1 MTAWEWKQT
10 VNLPVKVLVV
20 DDSAF
25 IRRVVG
31 DILAND
37 PEIQVV
43 GTARNGKE
51 ALEKASLLAPD
62 VITLDVEMPV
72 MDGLETLEK
81 LMAQKPVAVIMLSA
95 HTEAGAVVTLRALEL
110 GAVDFVLKPQKP
122 VEVKELAQ
130 ILPEKVKA
138 AARIPPRRLCLGK
151 PCREIVPAP
160 LLSAGMGRFDVVAV
174 GTSTGG
180 PAALQQVLTRLPADF
195 PIGIVIVQHMPPG
208 FTAALARRLNE
219 LSALEI
225 REAQEG
231 DVVAPGVVL
240 IAPAGKQM
248 VVERKGSVVRTHL
261 TEDAGIPTI
270 FKPSAD
276 VLFLSVATVY
286 GKRSL
291 GVILTGMGN
300 DGLRGLRAIKEQ
312 GGMVLAQDEE
322 TSIVYGMP
330 RAAVEAGLA
339 DRVLPLPAIA
349 GEIVSLVTSGPPYS
363 KGENTQWRF

>member
-1 MTAWEWKQT
+1 MQA
-10 VNLPVKVLVV
+10 VNWPVRVLIV

-31 DILAND
+31 DILAKD
-37 PEIQVV
+37 PEIQVI

-51 ALEKASLLAPD
+51 ALEKVSDLEPQ
-62 VITLDVEMPV
+62 VITLDVEMPI

-81 LMAQKPVAVIMLSA
+81 LMVQKPVAVIMLSA
-95 HTEAGAVVTLRALEL
+95 HTEAGTEITLRALEL
-110 GAVDFVLKPQKP
+110 GAVDFVLKPQKAAD
-122 VEVKELAQ
+122 VKELAQ
-130 ILPEKVKA
+130 ILPEKIKA

-151 PCREIVPAP
+151 SCRENVPAP
-160 LLSAGMGRFDVVAV
+160 LLSGDAGPFEVVAI

-180 PAALQQVLTRLPADF
+180 PAALQQVLTRLPADL
-195 PIGIVIVQHMPPG
+195 PAGIVVVQHMPPG
-208 FTAALARRLNE
+208 FTAALARRLND
-219 LSALEI
+219 LAALEI
-225 REAQEG
+225 KEAQEN
-231 DVVAPGVVL
+231 DIVSPGVAL

-248 VVERKGSVVRTHL
+248 VVERKGNMVRTHL
-261 TEDAGIPTI
+261 MEEGGIPTI

-276 VLFLSVATVY
+276 VLFISVAAVY

-300 DGLRGLRAIKEQ
+300 DGVRGLKAIKEQ

-339 DRVLPLPAIA
+339 DKVLPLPAIA
-349 GEIVSLVTSGPPYS
+349 GEIVALVTSQLPRD
-363 KGENTQWRF
+363 KGEGRAWKS